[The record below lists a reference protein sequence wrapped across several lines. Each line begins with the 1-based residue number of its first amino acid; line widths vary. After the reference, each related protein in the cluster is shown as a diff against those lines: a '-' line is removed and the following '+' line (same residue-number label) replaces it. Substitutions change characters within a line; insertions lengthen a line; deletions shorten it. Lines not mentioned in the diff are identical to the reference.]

1 MATAT
6 TAHPYPGGLTRQQVF
21 AWRNSMFV
29 LFSVCGLGLASW
41 VSRVPAVRDALD
53 ASTAE
58 MGILIFGIALG
69 SIIGLLG
76 SSHLIARVGARTAL
90 TICLTI
96 GPLGFIIAGIGAS
109 VGPSFAIVFVGLT
122 IFGAGLSISDVAI
135 NVSGAAIERVL
146 RRTIMPIYHAFFS
159 IGTMIGAALGA
170 LAEFAGLPIV
180 AHVGIIAVGMVAA
193 ANLAL
198 RHVQHENILEVGEN
212 AVAADD
218 HSKSWQG
225 RLSIWRD
232 PRTIFIGLIVL
243 GMSFAEGAAND
254 WLALATVDG
263 YFIPNEVGAIMFGVF
278 VTAMTVARLVGVL
291 VLDRFGR
298 VPVLRG
304 SALLAMVGLIIF
316 IFGSPTIWLAVLGVI
331 FWGLGSALG
340 FPVGMS
346 AAADE
351 PKTAAARVS
360 AVATIGY
367 IAFLVGPPVLG
378 FLGETF
384 GILNSLLVVLV
395 LVTVAGVASGSARE
409 PRALSAGDNNRVS

>member
-1 MATAT
+1 MANAT
-6 TAHPYPGGLTRQQVF
+6 LPSFDASGLTRQQVI

-29 LFSVCGLGLASW
+29 VFGLCGLGLASW
-41 VSRVPAVRDALD
+41 VSRVPAVRDALG

-58 MGILIFGIALG
+58 MGVLIFGVAFG

-90 TICLTI
+90 AICLTV
-96 GPLGFIIAGIGAS
+96 GPVGFILAGIGAS
-109 VGPSFAIVFVGLT
+109 VGPSFAIVFIGLT
-122 IFGAGLSISDVAI
+122 IFGAGLSISDVAM
-135 NVSGAAIERVL
+135 NVSGAANERVL
-146 RRTIMPIYHAFFS
+146 GRAIMPIYHAFFS

-170 LAEFAGLPIV
+170 LAEFISLPIV
-180 AHVGIIAVGMVAA
+180 AHTAIIAVAMVLAA
-193 ANLAL
+193 HLAL
-198 RHVQHENILEVGEN
+198 RNVQHENILEVGEH

-218 HSKSWQG
+218 RSKSWQG

-232 PRTIFIGLIVL
+232 PRTLLIGLIVL
-243 GMSFAEGAAND
+243 GMAFAEGSAND

-263 YFIPNEVGAIMFGVF
+263 YLVANEVGAIMFGVF
-278 VTAMTVARLVGVL
+278 VTAMTVGRLVGVL
-291 VLDRFGR
+291 ILDRFGR

-304 SALLAMVGLIIF
+304 SALLAMVGLVIF
-316 IFGSPTIWLAVLGVI
+316 IFGGPNIWVAVIGIV

-346 AAADE
+346 AAADD

-367 IAFLVGPPVLG
+367 VAFLIGPPLLG
-378 FLGETF
+378 FLGEQF
-384 GILNSLLVVLV
+384 GLLNSLLVVLV
-395 LVTVAGVASGSARE
+395 LVTIAGLASGSARE
-409 PRALSAGDNNRVS
+409 PRAVGRD